1 MKKAIQYF
9 VKYPISADVLLLLI
23 AIIGTLSAIN
33 ISRSQFPRV
42 ESREIAIETSFIG
55 ASPSEVEKGITIK
68 IEQEIDGLEG
78 IKKVTSSSMENRST
92 VNIEILSSFDIVEVL
107 SDVKNAVDRINT
119 FPEDAETPVIYKK
132 ERSDRSADLMISGNV
147 DLKTIKNYAEI
158 AEQALLTKQG
168 ISKIDVSGYPDE
180 EIEISLS
187 EQALETYQL
196 SFGEVANIIAANNL
210 ESTGGTLELDG
221 TDITI
226 RAENKKYYA
235 QQLENI
241 IVKTSPNGKNILL
254 KDVANLRNQ
263 WADIPERSY
272 YNGMPAAKL
281 AVSSRL
287 SEDIIQSAQIVK
299 DYIKEFNAENKIVQ
313 AYLLRDGSIGIQQRT
328 DLLLENGIKGILLV
342 LLFLGLFLKPR
353 IAFWVA
359 LSIPISIA
367 GMFILAPIFN
377 VNINMLSL
385 FGLILVIGI
394 LVDDGV
400 VIAENIFQRFEQ
412 GFPPRQAAIEGVM
425 EVAGSI
431 VSAVLTTCWFF
442 MLFFLIEGQMGD
454 FMSNVAFV
462 VIATLLF
469 SLIEGFFILPAHIS
483 HSKDLQQKTQG
494 RVEKSTTAFFAFL
507 KNFVYAPA
515 LRFCINNK
523 TIAIA
528 ITIVCFSISINLV
541 IGGQVKLTFF
551 PNIDRDDI
559 IVNLKL
565 PAGTTE
571 SSTSSLLKEIEKK
584 AWIVNEEFSAQ
595 RTDSLA
601 IIKSVSLDIMGTGN
615 QGSLTL
621 SLLDGETRNLQSN
634 VISNR
639 LSELVGPIYAAE
651 SLTYGQKSI
660 FGAAIQ
666 VGFVGNNIESLRQAK
681 DEFRSIL
688 EADKRLKN
696 VSDNDQ
702 KGGQEFNIELLPY
715 AEALGM
721 DLQRIIRQIRQGYFG
736 LEVQRLQR
744 GKDQIKVWLRYTK
757 KERKDFSSLEN
768 MKIKQ
773 GNKSYRLKE
782 LVLLS
787 PQNSSLSINHANG
800 KTKLEVSASMN
811 DPDASAT
818 EIFNNA
824 KDVILPEILK
834 KYADVEVVYEG
845 QSERAAETI
854 NSMQRWLPII
864 LLLVFFTVVLTF
876 RSFIQALTVILLI
889 PFAFIGVVGG
899 HWFHVVAISILSMFG
914 ILAVAG
920 VVINDSLVL
929 INTMNRLLKEGEKF
943 KDAVYKASLSRFRPI
958 ILTSITTVAGLMPIV
973 LEKSLQAQ
981 FLIPMAISLAYGLAA
996 ATFVMLLTLPPI
1008 LIGIN
1013 NMRRM
1018 WKWVWE
1024 GEKWSA
1030 EAVEPSV
1037 MEEDNPEE
1045 TAVELVP

>member
-9 VKYPISADVLLLLI
+9 VKYSISADVLLLLI
-23 AIIGTLSAIN
+23 AIIGTLSAIS
-33 ISRSQFPRV
+33 ISRSQFPRI
-42 ESREIAIETSFIG
+42 ESRVIVVETSFVG

-78 IKKVTSSSMENRST
+78 IKKVTSSSTENRST
-92 VNIEILSSFDIVEVL
+92 VNIEILSSFDITEVL

-119 FPEDAETPVIYKK
+119 FPDDAETPFIFKK
-132 ERSDRSADLMISGNV
+132 ESSDRSADLMISGNV
-147 DLKTIKNYAEI
+147 DLKTIKTYAEI
-158 AEQALLTKQG
+158 AEQALLAKKG

-187 EQALETYQL
+187 AQALETYNL
-196 SFGEVANIIAANNL
+196 SFSEVANIVAANNL
-210 ESTGGTLELDG
+210 ESTGGSLELDG

-226 RAENKKYYA
+226 RAENKKYFA

-241 IVKTSPNGKNILL
+241 IVKTSLNGKNIFL
-254 KDVANLRNQ
+254 KDVATLRNQ

-281 AVSSRL
+281 SVSSRL
-287 SEDIIQSAQIVK
+287 SEDIIESAQIVK
-299 DYIKEFNAENKIVQ
+299 DYIKEFNSEHQLVQ
-313 AYLLRDGSIGIQQRT
+313 AYLLLDGSIGIQQRT
-328 DLLLENGIKGILLV
+328 DLLVENGLKGILLV

-367 GMFILAPIFN
+367 GMFILAPVFD

-400 VIAENIFQRFEQ
+400 VIAENIFQRYEQ
-412 GFPPRQAAIEGVM
+412 GYPPREAAIEGVM

-469 SLIEGFFILPAHIS
+469 SLIEGFFILPAHIA
-483 HSKDLQQKTQG
+483 HSKDLQQKTPN
-494 RVEKSTTAFFAFL
+494 RVEKSTTAFFGFL
-507 KNFVYAPA
+507 KNRLYAPA
-515 LRFCINNK
+515 LRFCMNNK
-523 TIAIA
+523 TIAVA
-528 ITIVCFSISINLV
+528 LTIVCLSVSISLV
-541 IGGQVKLTFF
+541 IGGKVKLTFF
-551 PNIDRDDI
+551 PNLDRDNI

-571 SSTSSLLKEIEKK
+571 ETTHTLLKRIEEK
-584 AWIVNEEFSAQ
+584 AWRVNRALSAD
-595 RTDSLA
+595 RPDSLA
-601 IIKSVSLDIMGTGN
+601 VIKSVSLDIMGSGN
-615 QGSLTL
+615 QGSITL
-621 SLLDGETRNLQSN
+621 SLLDGETRNLQSS
-634 VISNR
+634 VISNQLR
-639 LSELVGPIYAAE
+639 DLVGPIYQAE
-651 SLTYGQKSI
+651 SLSYGQKSI

-666 VGFVGNNIESLRQAK
+666 VGFVGNNIASLRQAK
-681 DEFRSIL
+681 NDFKAIL
-688 EADKRLKN
+688 KADKRLKN
-696 VSDNDQ
+696 IQDNDQ
-702 KGGQEFNIELLPY
+702 KGGQEFNLQLLPY
-715 AEALGM
+715 AQALGV
-721 DLQRIIRQIRQGYFG
+721 DLQVIIRQIRQGYFG

-744 GKDQIKVWLRYTK
+744 GKDQIKVWVRYTK
-757 KERKDFSSLEN
+757 AEREDFSSFEN

-773 GNKSYRLKE
+773 GDKSYRLKE
-782 LVLLS
+782 LVLLV

-800 KTKLEVSASMN
+800 KTKLEVSASLN
-811 DPDASAT
+811 DPNASAT
-818 EIFNNA
+818 EIFNKA
-824 KDVILPEILK
+824 KDVILPEVLK
-834 KYADVEVVYEG
+834 KYPDVAVVFEG

-899 HWFHVVAISILSMFG
+899 HWFHGVPISILSMFG
-914 ILAVAG
+914 VLAVAG

-929 INTMNRLLKEGEKF
+929 INTMNRLLKEGVKF
-943 KDAVYKASLSRFRPI
+943 EAAVYKASLSRFRPI

-996 ATFVMLLTLPPI
+996 ATFVMLLTLPPL
-1008 LIGIN
+1008 LIGTN
-1013 NMRRM
+1013 KLRRF
-1018 WKWVWE
+1018 WKWLWE
-1024 GEKWSA
+1024 GEQWTA

-1037 MEEDNPEE
+1037 MEEYNEAEE
-1045 TAVELVP
+1045 AETMVS